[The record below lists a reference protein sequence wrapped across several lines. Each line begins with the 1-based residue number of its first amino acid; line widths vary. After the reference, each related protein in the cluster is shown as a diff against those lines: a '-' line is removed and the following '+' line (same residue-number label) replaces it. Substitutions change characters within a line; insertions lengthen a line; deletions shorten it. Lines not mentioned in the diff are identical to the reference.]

1 MIKSS
6 LKDINKSLKTHYKS
20 PFKVSN
26 YKEELEGEI
35 VDFIVIEDINKRT
48 LARFQYLKEDGAIIS
63 GYNDS
68 PLYKSEREQ
77 YFPAYYDQQHLDIYQ
92 KVFDLFYDNPIVKEY
107 VQKYSLGTVN
117 KNMFDIS
124 DDHRRGVALIKC
136 FYFLGNSSRSDSSI
150 GLQYYINE
158 HGKIT
163 PRMKIEF
170 SFRTC
175 GSITLYYDYSSNSF
189 HFGKASFNESNKLV
203 KLDDEKTTEL
213 FNIKSGEVFI
223 DDEHLNL
230 IFTRWMLEMGCRL
243 NKQAFVAY
251 KMNELIE
258 VADTTKVLEH
268 LSLIKMALI

>member
-6 LKDINKSLKTHYKS
+6 LKDINKTLKTHYKS

-26 YKEELEGEI
+26 YKEELEGEMI
-35 VDFIVIEDINKRT
+35 DFVVIEDINKRT

-63 GYNDS
+63 GYNNS
-68 PLYKSEREQ
+68 QLYKQEREQ
-77 YFPAYYDQQHLDIYQ
+77 HFPEYYDEQYLDIYQ
-92 KVFDLFYDNPIVKEY
+92 KAFDLFYDNPLVKEY
-107 VQKYSLGTVN
+107 VLKHSLGHIN

-124 DDHRRGVALIKC
+124 DEHRRGVSLIDC
-136 FYFLGNSSRSDSSI
+136 FYFLGNSGRSDSSI

-170 SFRTC
+170 SFSSC
-175 GSITLYYDYSSNSF
+175 GSLVIYYDYSSNSF
-189 HFGKASFNESNKLV
+189 HFGKASLIESNNIV
-203 KLDDEKTTEL
+203 KLDDTQTIEL
-213 FNIKSGEVFI
+213 FNMKANDSFS

-230 IFTRWMLEMGCRL
+230 VFTCWMLEMGSRL

-251 KMNELIE
+251 KMDELIE
-258 VADTTKVLEH
+258 VTDTKKVLEH